1 MQKICALVVVAMLS
15 GLFHLAAMP
24 MEVVEPQTTHA
35 CEEAHPSPSA
45 AVKVATCVHTCCLAL
60 AVTHTPL
67 AIPKG
72 IMDSGLV
79 NPVVSTLLLQNHVD
93 RLFKPPKFTLL
104 S

>member
-1 MQKICALVVVAMLS
+1 MVVIAMLS

-24 MEVVEPQTTHA
+24 MEVLEPQTTHA

-45 AVKVATCVHTCCLAL
+45 PAKAATCPHTCCLAI
-60 AVTHTPL
+60 AATHTPL

-72 IMDSGLV
+72 IMGSGLA
-79 NPVVSTLLLQNHVD
+79 NPVVSTLLLQNHAA
-93 RLFKPPKFTLL
+93 RLFKPPKITLP